1 MGKIVRFDTFTVIK
15 DAAARAEAREK
26 NPVARLDQRAE
37 RMAVDFAARQRS
49 ERPIA
54 RRSRRRTAKSSGG
67 MVWNPSGKTIYKIG
81 MGAFAA
87 FSAVFAYIDTAVW
100 PTPPANSIDTESA
113 SFSFCH
119 SGGGSNCVV
128 DGDTIW
134 YQGNNIRIAD
144 IDTPETHPSRCA
156 NEAELGTAATQQLQ
170 SLLNDGAF
178 SIQTTD
184 RDTDVY
190 GRQLRILTRDGDS
203 IGGKLVDNGVAR
215 WYKGGR
221 RSWC

>member
-1 MGKIVRFDTFTVIK
+1 MGKIVRFDTFKTIK
-15 DAAARAEAREK
+15 DAAARAEARA
-26 NPVARLDQRAE
+26 NSPVAKLDQRAE
-37 RMAVDFAARQRS
+37 KMAADFATRQRT
-49 ERPIA
+49 ERGSTSRIPRRIA
-54 RRSRRRTAKSSGG
+54 RPSGRV
-67 MVWNPSGKTIYKIG
+67 VWNPTGMTILNISLIAFVAFWSLPAYLGSAALPATASG
-81 MGAFAA
+81 
-87 FSAVFAYIDTAVW
+87 SD
-100 PTPPANSIDTESA
+100 SESA
-113 SFSFCH
+113 YFGFCH
-119 SGGGSNCVV
+119 SGGGTNCVV

-134 YQGNNIRIAD
+134 YQNRNIRIAD

-178 SIQTTD
+178 SIQTID

-190 GRQLRILTRDGDS
+190 GRQLRILTRDGES

-215 WYKGGR
+215 WYEGGR